1 MPLLTLKDVSL
12 AYGDLSLLEKV
23 NFNISPGER
32 ICLVGRNGT
41 GKSTLFRV
49 ISDIVQPDEG
59 DVWRQDTLKISYL
72 EQEVPADTS
81 QTIYEVVSA
90 GLGHIGQILIEYHN
104 LAQAMNQAMDQATDQ
119 AIDHTIDTSIKKLA
133 ELQQKIEVL
142 DGWNLNQKI
151 ETVLSRL
158 SLPEDKPI
166 ADCSGGIR
174 RRTML
179 AQALVSEPDL
189 LLLDEPTNHMDIKA
203 INWLEEFLLAY
214 QGALIFITHDRTFL
228 KHLATRIVELDRGN
242 FVSFKGD
249 FDYYL
254 KKKDE
259 LLREEIRENAKFDK
273 KLAEE
278 EVWIRQ
284 GIKARRT
291 RNEGR
296 VRALEELR
304 KERGR
309 RQEVKGTV
317 KLAIDDSDVSGKRVA
332 DLAHVNF
339 SYDKEILIQDF
350 STTILRGDRIG
361 IIGPNGS
368 GKSTLLKLILGE
380 LKPDSGNIT
389 MGTRL
394 DCVYFDQQR
403 QQLDLEKTV
412 RENIS
417 DGKEIISVK
426 GRSRHVI
433 SYLKDFLFPPEQ
445 IDSPVKTL
453 SGGERNRLMLANLFT
468 KPANMMV
475 LDEPTND
482 LDVDTLELL
491 EELLAEYEGT
501 LLLVSH
507 DRTFLDNVVTSTLVF
522 EEDGKVGEYVGGY
535 EDWIRQR
542 KPNKS
547 STLSGKSS
555 SKKIK
560 ISKQENNKNNSS
572 EKKKLGFNEKREL
585 ASLPDNI
592 EAMENQQQALEQRIG
607 QSNFYQQEKDVI
619 SETMSTLKQLQGEL
633 KESYERWEYLASFNG

>member
-1 MPLLTLKDVSL
+1 MPLLTLKDTSL
-12 AYGDLSLLEKV
+12 AYGNLSLLEKV
-23 NFNISPGER
+23 NFNISSGER

-49 ISDIVQPDEG
+49 ISGSVLPDEG
-59 DVWRQDTLKISYL
+59 DIWRQDTLKISYL
-72 EQEVPADTS
+72 EQEVPPDTS

-90 GLGHIGQILIEYHN
+90 GLGDIGEILIEYHN
-104 LAQAMNQAMDQATDQ
+104 LA
-119 AIDHTIDTSIKKLA
+119 HTIDYSSDTSIKKLA
-133 ELQQKIEVL
+133 ALQQQIEVL

-158 SLPEDKPI
+158 SLPEDKKI
-166 ADCSGGIR
+166 AECSGGIR

-203 INWLEEFLLAY
+203 INWLEEFLLTY

-242 FVSFKGD
+242 FVSFNGD

-259 LLREEIRENAKFDK
+259 LLKEETRENAKFDK

-296 VRALEELR
+296 VRALENLR
-304 KERGR
+304 MERSR
-309 RQEVKGTV
+309 RQESKGTV
-317 KLAIDDSDVSGKRVA
+317 SLDIDTGEHSGKRVA
-332 DLAHVNF
+332 DLSHVSF
-339 SYDKEILIQDF
+339 RYDDEILIDDL

-380 LKPDSGNIT
+380 LQPNSGNIV

-403 QQLDLEKTV
+403 QQLDLKKTV

-417 DGKEIISVK
+417 GGNDMISVK

-453 SGGERNRLMLANLFT
+453 SGGERNRLLLANLFT
-468 KPANMMV
+468 KPA
-475 LDEPTND
+475 
-482 LDVDTLELL
+482 
-491 EELLAEYEGT
+491 
-501 LLLVSH
+501 
-507 DRTFLDNVVTSTLVF
+507 
-522 EEDGKVGEYVGGY
+522 
-535 EDWIRQR
+535 I
-542 KPNKS
+542 
-547 STLSGKSS
+547 
-555 SKKIK
+555 
-560 ISKQENNKNNSS
+560 
-572 EKKKLGFNEKREL
+572 
-585 ASLPDNI
+585 
-592 EAMENQQQALEQRIG
+592 
-607 QSNFYQQEKDVI
+607 
-619 SETMSTLKQLQGEL
+619 
-633 KESYERWEYLASFNG
+633 

>member
-104 LAQAMNQAMDQATDQ
+104 LAQAMDQATDR

-522 EEDGKVGEYVGGY
+522 EEDGKVEEYVGGY

-592 EAMENQQQALEQRIG
+592 ETMENQQQALEQRID
-607 QSNFYQQEKDVI
+607 QSNFYQQEKDII
-619 SETMSTLKQLQGEL
+619 SETMNTLKQLQGEL
-633 KESYERWEYLASFNG
+633 KESYERWEYLASFDG

>member
-1 MPLLTLKDVSL
+1 
-12 AYGDLSLLEKV
+12 
-23 NFNISPGER
+23 
-32 ICLVGRNGT
+32 
-41 GKSTLFRV
+41 
-49 ISDIVQPDEG
+49 
-59 DVWRQDTLKISYL
+59 
-72 EQEVPADTS
+72 
-81 QTIYEVVSA
+81 
-90 GLGHIGQILIEYHN
+90 
-104 LAQAMNQAMDQATDQ
+104 
-119 AIDHTIDTSIKKLA
+119 
-133 ELQQKIEVL
+133 
-142 DGWNLNQKI
+142 
-151 ETVLSRL
+151 
-158 SLPEDKPI
+158 
-166 ADCSGGIR
+166 
-174 RRTML
+174 
-179 AQALVSEPDL
+179 
-189 LLLDEPTNHMDIKA
+189 
-203 INWLEEFLLAY
+203 LAY
-214 QGALIFITHDRTFL
+214 QGAIIFITHDRTFL

-242 FVSFKGD
+242 FVSFNGD
-249 FDYYL
+249 FDHYL

-259 LLREEIRENAKFDK
+259 LLMEESRENAKFDK

-304 KERGR
+304 KERSR
-309 RQEVKGTV
+309 RQEVKGKVNLT
-317 KLAIDDSDVSGKRVA
+317 IDDSDLSGKRVA
-332 DLAHVNF
+332 DLAHVSF
-339 SYDKEILIQDF
+339 SYDEEILIQDF

-380 LKPDSGNIT
+380 LEPDSGKVT

-417 DGKEIISVK
+417 DGKEMISVK

-453 SGGERNRLMLANLFT
+453 SGGERNRLLLANLFT

-547 STLSGKSS
+547 NTLSDKAS
-555 SKKIK
+555 SKKIN
-560 ISKQENNKNNSS
+560 ISKQEDNRNNSS
-572 EKKKLGFNEKREL
+572 EKRKLGFNEQREL
-585 ASLPDNI
+585 ESLPDKI
-592 EAMENQQQALEQRIG
+592 ESMEDQQLELEQRIN
-607 QSNFYQQEKDVI
+607 QSDFYQEDKETI
-619 SETMSTLKQLQGEL
+619 SQTMASVKQLQEDL
-633 KESYERWEYLASFNG
+633 QKSYERWEYLAEFET

>member
-12 AYGDLSLLEKV
+12 AYGNLSLLEKV

>member
-1 MPLLTLKDVSL
+1 MSLLTLKDVSL
-12 AYGDLSLLEKV
+12 AYGNLSLLEKV
-23 NFNISPGER
+23 NFNISSGER

-59 DVWRQDTLKISYL
+59 EIWRQDTLKISYL
-72 EQEVPADTS
+72 EQEVPADTP

-90 GLGHIGQILIEYHN
+90 GLGHVGQILAEYHH
-104 LAQAMNQAMDQATDQ
+104 LA
-119 AIDHTIDTSIKKLA
+119 HTIVPSSSTSLKKLA
-133 ELQQKIEVL
+133 ELQHRLEVL
-142 DGWNLNQKI
+142 DGWNINQKI

-158 SLPEDKPI
+158 SLPEDKKI
-166 ADCSGGIR
+166 GDCSGGIR

-179 AQALVSEPDL
+179 AQALVSAPDL

-214 QGALIFITHDRTFL
+214 QGALVFITHDRTFL

-242 FVSFKGD
+242 LVSFKGD

-259 LLREEIRENAKFDK
+259 LLREEARKNAKFDK
-273 KLAEE
+273 KLAKE
-278 EVWIRQ
+278 EVWVRQ

-296 VRALEELR
+296 VRALKELR

-309 RQEVKGTV
+309 RQEVKGAMNLV
-317 KLAIDDSDVSGKRVA
+317 IDDSDLSGKRVA
-332 DLAHVNF
+332 DLVNVNF
-339 SYDKEILIQDF
+339 SYDKQALIRNL

-368 GKSTLLKLILGE
+368 GKSTLLRLILGE
-380 LKPDSGNIT
+380 LTPDSGKVI

-453 SGGERNRLMLANLFT
+453 SGGERNRLLLAKLFT

-507 DRTFLDNVVTSTLVF
+507 DRIFLYNVVTSKLVF
-522 EEDGKVGEYVGGY
+522 EEGGKVGEYIGGY
-535 EDWIRQR
+535 EDWIRKR
-542 KPNKS
+542 KPTGTPDEKKS
-547 STLSGKSS
+547 
-555 SKKIK
+555 
-560 ISKQENNKNNSS
+560 NKNKERHRQNKKRSKLS

-585 ASLPDNI
+585 EGLPDKI
-592 EAMENQQQALEQRIG
+592 ESMEHQQKKLEQAIG
-607 QSNFYQQEKDVI
+607 QSNFYQQDKKTI
-619 SETMSTLKQLQGEL
+619 SQTVASVKQLQEEL
-633 KESYERWEYLASFNG
+633 QKAYERWEYLAEFET

>member
-1 MPLLTLKDVSL
+1 
-12 AYGDLSLLEKV
+12 
-23 NFNISPGER
+23 
-32 ICLVGRNGT
+32 
-41 GKSTLFRV
+41 
-49 ISDIVQPDEG
+49 
-59 DVWRQDTLKISYL
+59 
-72 EQEVPADTS
+72 
-81 QTIYEVVSA
+81 
-90 GLGHIGQILIEYHN
+90 LIEYHN

>member
-1 MPLLTLKDVSL
+1 MPLLTLKDTSL
-12 AYGDLSLLEKV
+12 AYGNLSLLEKV
-23 NFNISPGER
+23 SFNISSGER

-49 ISDIVQPDEG
+49 ISGSVLPDEG
-59 DVWRQDTLKISYL
+59 DIWRQDTLKISYL
-72 EQEVPADTS
+72 EQEVPPDTS

-90 GLGHIGQILIEYHN
+90 GLGDIGEILIEYHN
-104 LAQAMNQAMDQATDQ
+104 LA
-119 AIDHTIDTSIKKLA
+119 HTIDYSSDTSIKKLA
-133 ELQQKIEVL
+133 ALQQQIEVL

-158 SLPEDKPI
+158 SLPEDKKI
-166 ADCSGGIR
+166 AECSGGIR

-203 INWLEEFLLAY
+203 INWLEEFLLTY

-228 KHLATRIVELDRGN
+228 KHLARRIVELDRGN
-242 FVSFKGD
+242 FVSFNGD

-259 LLREEIRENAKFDK
+259 LLKEETRENAKFDK

-296 VRALEELR
+296 VRALENLR
-304 KERGR
+304 MERSR
-309 RQEVKGTV
+309 RQESKGTV
-317 KLAIDDSDVSGKRVA
+317 SLDIDTGEHSGKRVA
-332 DLAHVNF
+332 DLSHVSF
-339 SYDKEILIQDF
+339 RYDDEILIDDL

-380 LKPDSGNIT
+380 LQPNSGNIV

-417 DGKEIISVK
+417 GGNDMISVK

-453 SGGERNRLMLANLFT
+453 SGGERNRLLLANLFT

-507 DRTFLDNVVTSTLVF
+507 DRAFLDNVVTSTLVF
-522 EEDGKVGEYVGGY
+522 EERGKVGEYVGGY

-542 KPNKS
+542 KSKATKTLSDKS
-547 STLSGKSS
+547 SN
-555 SKKIK
+555 KKKEITK
-560 ISKQENNKNNSS
+560 PEK
-572 EKKKLGFNEKREL
+572 KKKLGFNEKREL
-585 ASLPDNI
+585 DSLPEKI
-592 EAMENQQQALEQRIG
+592 ESMEQQHEELEQRI
-607 QSNFYQQEKDVI
+607 SKNDFYQLDKETI
-619 SETMSTLKQLQGEL
+619 SKTMDKMKQLQL
-633 KESYERWEYLASFNG
+633 DLQTAYERWEFLAEFEA

>member
-12 AYGDLSLLEKV
+12 AYGNLSLLEKV
-23 NFNISPGER
+23 NFSIDSGER

-59 DVWRQDTLKISYL
+59 EIWRKDTLNISYL

-104 LAQAMNQAMDQATDQ
+104 LAHAMDQ
-119 AIDHTIDTSIKKLA
+119 AIDHTSDTSIKKLA
-133 ELQQKIEVL
+133 ELQHRIDIL

-158 SLPEDKPI
+158 SLPADKNI

-179 AQALVSEPDL
+179 AHALVSAPDL

-214 QGALIFITHDRTFL
+214 QGALVFITHDRTFL

-242 FVSFKGD
+242 IVSFKGD

-259 LLREEIRENAKFDK
+259 LLREEARENAKFDK
-273 KLAEE
+273 KLAKE

-304 KERGR
+304 KERSR
-309 RQEVKGTV
+309 RQEVKGMVNLT
-317 KLAIDDSDVSGKRVA
+317 IDSSEFSGKRVA
-332 DLAHVNF
+332 DLSHVNF
-339 SYDKEILIQDF
+339 SYDEELLINDL

-380 LKPDSGNIT
+380 LKPDSGKVV

-417 DGKEIISVK
+417 DGRDMISVK

-433 SYLKDFLFPPEQ
+433 GYLKDFLFPPEQ
-445 IDSPVKTL
+445 IDSPVKSL
-453 SGGERNRLMLANLFT
+453 SGGERNRLLLANLFT

-507 DRTFLDNVVTSTLVF
+507 DRSFLDNVVTSTLVF
-522 EEDGKVGEYVGGY
+522 EDDGKVGEYVGGY
-535 EDWIRQR
+535 EDWIRQK
-542 KPNKS
+542 KPGKTSISINK
-547 STLSGKSS
+547 KSN
-555 SKKIK
+555 K
-560 ISKQENNKNNSS
+560 KQENHKQNKMGNKTAG
-572 EKKKLGFNEKREL
+572 KKKLGFNEKHEFE
-585 ASLPDNI
+585 SLPDKI
-592 EAMENQQQALEQRIG
+592 EAMEHQQKELEQRIS
-607 QSNFYQQEKDVI
+607 QSDFYQLDKDTI
-619 SETMSTLKQLQGEL
+619 SETISRVKQIQCELQAA
-633 KESYERWEYLASFNG
+633 YERWEYLAEFEI

>member
-12 AYGDLSLLEKV
+12 AYGNLSLLEKV
-23 NFNISPGER
+23 NFNISSGER
-32 ICLVGRNGT
+32 VCLVGRNGT

-49 ISDIVQPDEG
+49 ISDIVQPDDGE
-59 DVWRQDTLKISYL
+59 VWRQDTLKISYL
-72 EQEVPADTS
+72 EQEIPADTP
-81 QTIYEVVSA
+81 QTIYEVVSV
-90 GLGHIGQILIEYHN
+90 GLGHIGQILNEYHN
-104 LAQAMNQAMDQATDQ
+104 LAHAMDQ
-119 AIDHTIDTSIKKLA
+119 AIDHTTDTSIKKLA
-133 ELQQKIEVL
+133 ELQHRIEVL

-158 SLPEDKPI
+158 SLPEDKRI
-166 ADCSGGIR
+166 GDCSGGIR

-179 AQALVSEPDL
+179 AQALVSAPDL

-203 INWLEEFLLAY
+203 INWLEEFLLTY
-214 QGALIFITHDRTFL
+214 QGALMFITHDRTFL
-228 KHLATRIVELDRGN
+228 MHLATRFVELDRGN
-242 FVSFKGD
+242 FVSFNGD

-254 KKKDE
+254 RKKDE
-259 LLREEIRENAKFDK
+259 LLREEARGNAKFDK
-273 KLAEE
+273 KLAKEE
-278 EVWIRQ
+278 AWIRQ

-296 VRALEELR
+296 VRALEQLR
-304 KERGR
+304 KERSR
-309 RQEVKGTV
+309 RQEIKGTV
-317 KLAIDDSDVSGKRVA
+317 NLAIDDSDLSGKRVA
-332 DLAHVNF
+332 DLAHVRF
-339 SYDKEILIQDF
+339 SYNEELLIHDF

-361 IIGPNGS
+361 IIGPNGC

-380 LKPDSGNIT
+380 LEPNSGKVV

-412 RENIS
+412 RENIG
-417 DGKEIISVK
+417 DGKDMISVK

-433 SYLKDFLFPPEQ
+433 SYLKDFLFPLEQ

-453 SGGERNRLMLANLFT
+453 SGGERNRLLLAKLFT

-491 EELLAEYEGT
+491 EELLSEYEGT

-522 EEDGKVGEYVGGY
+522 EEGGKVGEYVGGY

-542 KPNKS
+542 KPTETPGEKN
-547 STLSGKSS
+547 S
-555 SKKIK
+555 SKKK
-560 ISKQENNKNNSS
+560 ERHRQNKKTSKLS

-585 ASLPDNI
+585 ESLPDKI
-592 EAMENQQQALEQRIG
+592 GAMESQQEKLEQAIG
-607 QSNFYQQEKDVI
+607 QRDFYQQDKETI
-619 SETMSTLKQLQGEL
+619 SQTIASVKQLQEEL
-633 KESYERWEYLASFNG
+633 QKANERWEYLAGLEG

>member
-12 AYGDLSLLEKV
+12 AYGNLSLLEKV
-23 NFNISPGER
+23 NFNISSGER

-49 ISDIVQPDEG
+49 ISDIIQPDEG

-81 QTIYEVVSA
+81 QTIYEVVSE

-104 LAQAMNQAMDQATDQ
+104 LAQAMDQATDQ

-142 DGWNLNQKI
+142 DGWNLSQKI

-304 KERGR
+304 KERSH

-317 KLAIDDSDVSGKRVA
+317 KLAIDDRDVSGKRVA

-339 SYDKEILIQDF
+339 SYDEEILIRDF

-368 GKSTLLKLILGE
+368 GKTTLLKLILGE
-380 LKPDSGNIT
+380 LKPDSGRVT

-417 DGKEIISVK
+417 DGKDIISVK

>member
-12 AYGDLSLLEKV
+12 AYGDLALLEKV
-23 NFNISPGER
+23 NFNISSGER

-49 ISDIVQPDEG
+49 ISDVVQPDEG

-104 LAQAMNQAMDQATDQ
+104 LAH
-119 AIDHTIDTSIKKLA
+119 AIDHTTNTSIKKLA

-242 FVSFKGD
+242 FVSFNGN
-249 FDYYL
+249 FDHYL

-259 LLREEIRENAKFDK
+259 LLREETRDNAKFDK

-296 VRALEELR
+296 VRALAQLR
-304 KERGR
+304 KERSR
-309 RQEVKGTV
+309 RQELKGTV
-317 KLAIDDSDVSGKRVA
+317 NLSIDDSDLSGKRVA

-339 SYDKEILIQDF
+339 SYNEEILIQDF

-380 LKPDSGNIT
+380 LKPDTGRVT

-417 DGKEIISVK
+417 DGKDMISVK

-433 SYLKDFLFPPEQ
+433 SYLKDFLFPSEQ

-453 SGGERNRLMLANLFT
+453 SGGERNRLLLANLFT

-522 EEDGKVGEYVGGY
+522 EEDGKIGEYVGGY

-542 KPNKS
+542 KPGKTVS
-547 STLSGKSS
+547 LSDKAS
-555 SKKIK
+555 SKKTK
-560 ISKQENNKNNSS
+560 NNKQEKNRNNSS
-572 EKKKLGFNEKREL
+572 EKKKKLGFNEQREL
-585 ASLPDNI
+585 ESLPAKI
-592 EAMENQQQALEQRIG
+592 EAMEDQQQVIEQRIG
-607 QSNFYQQEKDVI
+607 QSDFYQQDKETI
-619 SETMSTLKQLQGEL
+619 SQTMTSMKQLQEDL
-633 KESYERWEYLASFNG
+633 QKSYERWEYLAEFET